1 MLRDIQND
9 FVVNLKDRLRDVRH
23 LIRASRQ
30 DVKLTPQEL
39 PEFMLDKVARV
50 LDKAFT
56 SAETVSISLISHDPT
71 AHSGAPEAR
80 SLAAYFFENGD
91 AGEALFCRD
100 AYYLT
105 KYLLKALHESNAL
118 VHEAGFAS
126 VHATMIRRHATLLSA
141 TKSGDPKAIANAC
154 AALAIELHARYR
166 STALFTQQATDQTRS
181 LLCFSALALAIGL
194 ATYSNHQP
202 DGEKLVET
210 TLLALQARP
219 EKLEQAIMARDKLH
233 ALSDLFAFLIPHL
246 P

>member
-30 DVKLTPQEL
+30 DVGLTPQEL

-56 SAETVSISLISHDPT
+56 SAETVSISFISQNPT
-71 AHSGAPEAR
+71 AHSGAPEAH
-80 SLAAYFFENGD
+80 SLTAYFYEDGD

-100 AYYLT
+100 IYYLT
-105 KYLLKALHESNAL
+105 KYLLKALHEPNAL
-118 VHEAGFAS
+118 VHEASFAS
-126 VHATMIRRHATLLSA
+126 VHATMIRRHATLLA
-141 TKSGDPKAIANAC
+141 KTRADDPKAIANAC
-154 AALAIELHARYR
+154 AALAIELHFRYQ
-166 STALFTQQATDQTRS
+166 STALSTQHAPDQTKS
-181 LLCFSALALAIGL
+181 FLCFSAVALAIGL
-194 ATYSNHQP
+194 ATYSNHEP

-219 EKLEQAIMARDKLH
+219 EKLEQAITGQDKLH